1 MKKTVCLFLALFLG
15 LSCAAGAFAESGS
28 FEKVGQDQAEERI
41 QGMME
46 GEFTTAEMASRSV
59 TDDIAA
65 TADLVWQVHGQ
76 RVRCADPVS
85 DSTAAASSLS
95 EILAG
100 WLTEEAAE
108 DLTFLHLLSWSADS
122 VLLYIPLELENS
134 VRVLLCELVRDG
146 ETVRARNILD
156 VSDVLGGYY
165 GENSSYLEVDPV
177 NCDGGLY
184 IAALT
189 RDYVFHFSWFDLEAR
204 TLTEVG
210 EQRLMFYY
218 ASVPYNGHILMAGSS
233 SEEAGTLE
241 LTEITLPG
249 GERTLLSSV
258 PRDSGSIAVNY
269 AWSPEEQL
277 LCFTVGGTAYRVTP
291 GSGTEAVPFAVL
303 DAEPM
308 ANRTGVLCGGRY
320 VVPNARGRLVSLDPR
335 AELTETR
342 LRVANLAAA
351 EDLGEAALSFHA
363 ERPDLLVQVSEGGD
377 DSGVLDAMLNQ
388 SAEVDLYVTSTD
400 TSVWQAL
407 LERGY
412 LGSMTGSTELEEAA
426 ADMSESVR
434 AQIFRGSDL
443 MAIPLGTEN
452 ECLTL
457 NAAALWVLTGIDPD
471 AVPTD
476 WAGFLGL
483 LADLAD
489 YGVLRD
495 NREFT
500 LYEGGMPARQFRQ
513 QVFTWIMR
521 DVWLWL
527 SVDETRLSR
536 LQETLSP
543 VLRAFEAVDWD
554 GLGFDGEAQ
563 GQDITWFLTHERTPL
578 LQESMIEVAAGMD
591 TGLRFWPLS
600 LEPEG
605 ERLIPRTLTVLWINP
620 WSPRHEEAL
629 DFAEHAWR
637 ELEPMMKTALCQSM
651 NEPIANDSYDE
662 GLAYLE
668 GMIPMYEEAIAQA
681 QTAGEADSLRAEMEQ
696 MQVIVDDYR
705 ENGAWI
711 VSEKSIAEY
720 RAFEAQMVPAQ
731 PDFWSVAEEDQAVLQ
746 YLDGMLSADRYIE
759 QLLYALRMTQLESY

>member
-1 MKKTVCLFLALFLG
+1 MRKSICVLLALLLA
-15 LSCAAGAFAESGS
+15 LSCAAGVFAESGS
-28 FEKVGQDQAEERI
+28 FEKVGGDQAEERI

-46 GEFTTAEMASRSV
+46 GEFVTAEMATRSV

-65 TADLVWQVHGQ
+65 SDGLVWQVHGQ

-85 DSTAAASSLS
+85 DGTVAASSLP
-95 EILAG
+95 EILEG
-100 WLTEEAAE
+100 WLTAEEAE
-108 DLTFLHLLSWSADS
+108 DLVFLHLLSWSGDS
-122 VLLYIPLELENS
+122 VLLYIPLERENS
-134 VRVLLCELVRDG
+134 VRVLLCELIRDG
-146 ETVRARNILD
+146 EAVRARNIWD
-156 VSDVLGGYY
+156 VSDVLGMYY
-165 GENSSYLEVDPV
+165 GEDSGFLEVDPV

-189 RDYVFHFSWFDLEAR
+189 QDYVFHFSFFDLAAR

-233 SEEAGTLE
+233 TEESGMLE
-241 LTEITLPG
+241 LTEIALPG
-249 GERTLLSSV
+249 GERTLLSSL
-258 PRDSGSIAVNY
+258 PRDSGNMAVNY
-269 AWSPEEQL
+269 AWSPEAQM

-291 GSGTEAVPFAVL
+291 GSGAEAVPFAVL

-308 ANRTGVLCGGRY
+308 ANRTAVLCEGRY
-320 VVPNARGRLVSLDPR
+320 VVPNARGRLVSLDPH

-351 EDLGEAALSFHA
+351 EGLGEAALSFHA
-363 ERPDLLVQVSEGGD
+363 ERPDLLVQISEGGD

-388 SAEVDLYVTSTD
+388 SAETDLYVTYTD

-407 LERGY
+407 LKRGY
-412 LGSMTGSTELEEAA
+412 LGTMTGSAVLEEAA
-426 ADMSESVR
+426 ADMSEPVK
-434 AQIFRGSDL
+434 ALIFRGSEL
-443 MAIPLGTEN
+443 AAVPLGTEN

-457 NAAALWVLTGIDPD
+457 NAPALWTLTGISPEG
-471 AVPTD
+471 VPTD

-527 SVDETRLSR
+527 SQDEARLSR
-536 LQETLSP
+536 LPETLTP

-620 WSPRHEEAL
+620 WSPRKEEAL

-637 ELEPMMKTALCQSM
+637 ELEPMTKTALCQSM

-668 GMIPMYEEAIAQA
+668 GMIPMYEEAIARA
-681 QTAGEADSLRAEMEQ
+681 QTAGEAESLRAELEQ
-696 MQVIVDDYR
+696 IQMVVDDYR

-731 PDFWSVAEEDQAVLQ
+731 PDFWSAAEEDQAILQ
-746 YLDGMLSADRYIE
+746 YLDGMLSADRFIE
-759 QLLYALRMTQLESY
+759 QLVYALRMTQLESY